1 METGDIMIF
10 LDTSFLIPLF
20 GKNNPKHND
29 AIEIYNDYEKIEPNK
44 MINGVVLAE
53 TLNQSDKCKIEPHE
67 LYKTLKQDTNIAC
80 IDKNDYKYSLKLN
93 KYYNNSINFKDCL
106 ILKTMFDYQIN
117 KIMSFD
123 RDFDKID
130 GITRIY

>member
-10 LDTSFLIPLF
+10 LDTSFLISLF
-20 GKNNPKHND
+20 ANQQKNHWTAKK
-29 AIEIYNDYEKIEPNK
+29 IYKKYEKIEPNK

-53 TLNQSDKCKIEPHE
+53 TLNQSDKCQIEPCE
-67 LYKTLKQDTNIAC
+67 LYETLKRDTNIVC
-80 IDKNDYKYSLKLN
+80 IDKNDYKYSLELN
-93 KYYNNSINFKDCL
+93 KYYDNSINFKDCL

>member
-1 METGDIMIF
+1 MIF

-29 AIEIYNDYEKIEPNK
+29 AIDIYNDYEKIEPNK

-53 TLNQSDKCKIEPHE
+53 TLNQSDKCQTEPFE
-67 LYKTLKQDTNIAC
+67 LYEALKQDTNIVC
-80 IDKNDYKYSLKLN
+80 INKNDYEYCLELN

-106 ILKTMFDYQIN
+106 ILKTMLDYQIN

-123 RDFDKID
+123 KDFDKIE
-130 GITRIY
+130 GITRIC